1 METSQSIGSRV
12 REARQ
17 HAKLSLRAL
26 AERVEDLDHTAISR
40 IETGQRRVAGH
51 ELWQLAEALGT
62 TTGRLLGMPRRSGA
76 LAVAARLGQDP
87 DVKDLDSA
95 VSRVTQVIEMEDL
108 LTRIQGPASGPDPV
122 KVDLPHTGTA
132 IAQGRVLA
140 YALREAL
147 GLGTAPVAD
156 MAELIEERFGTHVV
170 GQPISGEVHGICV
183 TGGTASVILVNT
195 SDRWARQRY
204 TLAHELE
211 HLVRGDLSLYEVTW
225 ASDRGAPAE
234 RRAESFAAH
243 FLAPDG
249 GIRQVVGKRAVDA
262 TVVGELMDYFGM
274 SLDAMCWRLVNLHL
288 LSKDAADE
296 LRAGGVRAVVSSAN
310 LGASFDRRITVEG
323 ARLPPRRLLQRAMAA
338 YQAGEAG
345 VGVVAAVLGES
356 DTSGVRRRLEAEGV
370 APPPIDQA
378 LVGAALV

>member
-17 HAKLSLRAL
+17 QAKLSLRAL
-26 AERVEDLDHTAISR
+26 ADRVEDLDYTAISR

-62 TTGRLLGMPRRSGA
+62 TTGRLLGEPRRSGA

-95 VSRVTQVIEMEDL
+95 VSRVTKVIEMEDL
-108 LTRIQGPASGPDPV
+108 LTRIQGPASSPDPV

-132 IAQGRVLA
+132 ITQGRVLA
-140 YALREAL
+140 YALRDAL
-147 GLGTAPVAD
+147 GLGTAPVAE
-156 MAELIEERFGTHVV
+156 MSELIEERFGTHVV

-195 SDRWARQRY
+195 NDRWARQRY

-225 ASDRGAPAE
+225 ASDRAGPAE

-249 GIRQVVGKRAVDA
+249 GIREVVGKRVVDA
-262 TVVGELMDYFGM
+262 AVVGELMDYFGM
-274 SLDAMCWRLVNLHL
+274 SLDAMCWRLVNLRL

-296 LRAGGVRAVVSSAN
+296 FRAGGVRAVVSSAN
-310 LGASFDRRITVEG
+310 LGGSFDRRATVEG
-323 ARLPPRRLLQRAMAA
+323 ANLPPRRLLQRAIAA
-338 YQAGEAG
+338 YQAGEVG
-345 VGVVAAVLGES
+345 VGVAAAVLGES
-356 DTSGVRRRLEAEGV
+356 DSSGVRRRLATQGV
-370 APPPIDQA
+370 APPPIDEA